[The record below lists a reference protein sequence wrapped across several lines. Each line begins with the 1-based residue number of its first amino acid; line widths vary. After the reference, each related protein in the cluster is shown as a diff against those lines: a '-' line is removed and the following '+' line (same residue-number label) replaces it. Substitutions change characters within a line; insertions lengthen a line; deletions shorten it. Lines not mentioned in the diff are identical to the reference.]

1 MSGAAMGMEEGV
13 AGNVRRA
20 TVAPDA
26 PFRASD
32 PKSGTEIVRGPLD
45 VTLLLTVVSLVVF
58 GVVMVYSASAVH
70 ARQSSVTHHDPQ
82 FFLLRQAVYA
92 GLGLVGMAALAWF
105 DYRKLRRATYA
116 VLALSA
122 GLMVAVV
129 AGAGH
134 SVNGATRWLRLGP
147 VNFQPSELAKL
158 ALIVWLAHSLAKKN
172 EKIRTF
178 KIGFLPHLLM
188 TGLLGTLCLVQRD
201 MGSAVVLL
209 LVCFSMLF
217 VAGTRTGYM
226 LLSSLFLVPTGWWLI
241 QGTGYRLAR
250 WQAFR
255 DPFHFFSGAGYQLA
269 ESLMSFG
276 AGGLT
281 GVGLGDS
288 RQKLLFLP
296 EAHTDFIGAII
307 GEELGFVGVCGLLLA
322 FSVLIWR
329 GVRVALNAADDHGTY
344 LAFGVTVLLAVQA
357 LINLAVAMG
366 QLPTKGL
373 TLPFVSYGGSSMLV
387 DLAAVGIVLSV
398 SRARCTTRP
407 GENVPAQAA
416 G

>member
-1 MSGAAMGMEEGV
+1 MGITDEGAS
-13 AGNVRRA
+13 GNVRRP

-32 PKSGTEIVRGPLD
+32 PKAETRVVRGPLD
-45 VTLLLTVVSLVVF
+45 VTLLVTVVSLVVF

-82 FFLLRQAVYA
+82 YFLLRQTAFA
-92 GLGLVGMAALAWF
+92 GVGLLAMAALAWL
-105 DYRKLRRATYA
+105 DYRKLRAATYPILIA
-116 VLALSA
+116 SA

-129 AGAGH
+129 AGVGH
-134 SVNGATRWLRLGP
+134 TVNGATRWIRLGP
-147 VNFQPSELAKL
+147 INFQPSELAKL

-178 KIGFLPHLLM
+178 KIGFLPHLIM
-188 TGLLGTLCLVQRD
+188 TGLLGALCLVQRD

-209 LVCFSMLF
+209 LVCFTLLF

-226 LLSSLFLVPTGWWLI
+226 LLSSLVIVPMGWWLI
-241 QGTGYRLAR
+241 RGTGYRLAR
-250 WQAFR
+250 WNAFR

-276 AGGLT
+276 AGGMT

-307 GEELGFVGVCGLLLA
+307 GEELGFVGVCAMLLA
-322 FSVLIWR
+322 YAVLLWR
-329 GVRVALNAADDHGTY
+329 GVKVALNAADDHGTY
-344 LAFGVTVLLAVQA
+344 LAFGVTTLLGLQA
-357 LINLAVAMG
+357 IINLAVAMG

-373 TLPFVSYGGSSMLV
+373 TLPFVSYGGSSMLI
-387 DLAAVGIVLSV
+387 DLAAVGILLSV
-398 SRARCTTRP
+398 SRSSCATATQP
-407 GENVPAQAA
+407 VGAD
-416 G
+416 